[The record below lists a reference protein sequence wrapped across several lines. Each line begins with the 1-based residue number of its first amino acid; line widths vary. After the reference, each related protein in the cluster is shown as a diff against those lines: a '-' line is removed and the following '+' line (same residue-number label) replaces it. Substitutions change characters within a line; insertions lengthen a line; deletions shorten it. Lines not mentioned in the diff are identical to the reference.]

1 MKRCQSLLICV
12 LAMFSASA
20 ESSDA
25 RPLPP
30 YASFAVNSAT
40 ATAVDFSAQ
49 TALSAGLLRGAWTP
63 QANVV
68 DFGSDVVK
76 DMKATSVF
84 VQEQAAKAGTPDS
97 WLIALAALG
106 LVVLQLRRKH
116 RPLHR
121 GGSLLKADG

>member
-1 MKRCQSLLICV
+1 MKRCQTLLICG
-12 LAMFSASA
+12 LATFSASA
-20 ESSDA
+20 DSSDA

-30 YASFAVNSAT
+30 YTSFAVNSAA

-49 TALSAGLLRGAWTP
+49 TALSAG
-63 QANVV
+63 ANVV
-68 DFGSDVVK
+68 DLGSDVVK

-84 VQEQAAKAGTPDS
+84 VQKQAAKAGTSDC

-121 GGSLLKADG
+121 GGSLLKADS

>member
-1 MKRCQSLLICV
+1 MKRCQTLLICV
-12 LAMFSASA
+12 LATFSASA
-20 ESSDA
+20 NSSDA
-25 RPLPP
+25 RPPP
-30 YASFAVNSAT
+30 YTSFAVNSAA

-49 TALSAGLLRGAWTP
+49 TALGAGILRGAWIP

-68 DFGSDVVK
+68 DLSSDVVK
-76 DMKATSVF
+76 DMRATSVF
-84 VQEQAAKAGTPDS
+84 VQEQAAKAGTPDC

-121 GGSLLKADG
+121 GGSLLKAEH

>member
-12 LAMFSASA
+12 LATFSASA
-20 ESSDA
+20 DSSDA

-30 YASFAVNSAT
+30 YTSFAVNSAA

-49 TALSAGLLRGAWTP
+49 TALSAGMLRGAWIP

-68 DFGSDVVK
+68 DLGSDVVK
-76 DMKATSVF
+76 DMRATSVF
-84 VQEQAAKAGTPDS
+84 VQEQAAKAGTPDC

-121 GGSLLKADG
+121 GGSLLKADS